1 MSVSL
6 MYLNT
11 ITHLP
16 CHVQTNNF
24 DGATIKGMVSVDND
38 HSGENFCGNAGLT
51 TGGSTYVNKVASDST
66 SSSSSSSASSAGQ
79 NAMQKAKNNE
89 HHSAP
94 APAKKAPASSA
105 CAWGAGACGMQII
118 LLL

>member
-24 DGATIKGMVSVDND
+24 DGAFIKGKVSVDND
-38 HSGENFCGNAGLT
+38 NSGENFCGNAGLT
-51 TGGSTYVNKVASDST
+51 TGDSTYVNRVASDSN

-94 APAKKAPASSA
+94 AKKAPASSA